1 MLDQFRHALFLKAL
15 RRVLDAQNR
24 SRKIFT
30 LESAQ
35 RIGLLFDA
43 SNDAYRTELLEL
55 SRSLEK
61 KGKKIQLLGFFNS
74 KLAPEGTKF
83 SQFTLKNCRWWT
95 RVPNSETAT
104 AFAGETFDL
113 LLCFNPNNLDP
124 LHHVAASSKAL
135 MKMGYA
141 TELPNDYDILM
152 DTSTQK
158 GPRHFIQ
165 QLELYLDKIVLSKH
179 EPAGAL

>member
-15 RRVLDAQNR
+15 RRVLDAQKR
-24 SRKIFT
+24 SRKTYT
-30 LESAQ
+30 LESAKS
-35 RIGLLFDA
+35 IGLLFDA
-43 SNDAYRTELLEL
+43 SIDAYRSELLEL

-61 KGKKIQLLGFFNS
+61 KGKKIQLLGFFTS

-83 SQFTLKNCRWWT
+83 PQFTLKNCRWWT
-95 RVPNSETAT
+95 RVPNSEHAT
-104 AFAGETFDL
+104 AFAGEKFDL
-113 LLCFNPNNLDP
+113 LLCFNPNSLDP
-124 LHHVAASSKAL
+124 LHHVAASSIAL

-152 DTSTQK
+152 DTSTRK
-158 GPRHFIQ
+158 GPQHFIQ

>member
-15 RRVLDAQNR
+15 RRVLDVQKRNR
-24 SRKIFT
+24 KTYT
-30 LESAQ
+30 LQSAKN
-35 RIGLLFDA
+35 IGLLFDA
-43 SNDAYRTELLEL
+43 SDNTYSSELLEL

-83 SQFTLKNCRWWT
+83 PHFTLKNCRWWT
-95 RVPNSETAT
+95 RVPNSESAT
-104 AFAGETFDL
+104 AFAAEPFDL

-124 LHHVAASSKAL
+124 LHHVAASSKAM

-141 TELPNDYDILM
+141 TGLPNDYDILM
-152 DTSTQK
+152 DTSTKK
-158 GPRHFIQ
+158 GPRHFIE
-165 QLELYLDKIVLSKH
+165 QLEIYLDKIVLSKH